1 MSEREYSRVV
11 SRWRAFRKRMKKTPA
26 EFLEWLKLFGPLHF
40 AKGFERVL
48 EDSLLEAP
56 EQG

>member
-1 MSEREYSRVV
+1 MSEREYSQVV

-26 EFLEWLKLFGPLHF
+26 EFLEWLKLFGPLQL
-40 AKGFERVL
+40 AVGYERAI
-48 EDSLLEAP
+48 EDSLQEAP